1 MIYVLKRDGSI
12 LLTYHLISWM
22 WCWSSKIYRNS
33 YQKANT
39 PTYYLII
46 IAKWKKGI
54 NNQDKFCPDIWKG
67 YSYCTWMQFW
77 KHATVHKC
85 ILYSQKFVFVHV
97 RSFLIVKGLFA
108 PSTYSHLAN
117 KTLLSMSPSFCLIW
131 CLLGEC
137 KHMKRG

>member
-46 IAKWKKGI
+46 TAKWKKGI
-54 NNQDKFCPDIWKG
+54 HNQDKFCPDIWKG

-85 ILYSQKFVFVHV
+85 ICLCSCEIVFNRKKLV
-97 RSFLIVKGLFA
+97 R
-108 PSTYSHLAN
+108 PSTYLHLSN
-117 KTLLSMSPSFCLIW
+117 KTLLSMSHSFCLIW